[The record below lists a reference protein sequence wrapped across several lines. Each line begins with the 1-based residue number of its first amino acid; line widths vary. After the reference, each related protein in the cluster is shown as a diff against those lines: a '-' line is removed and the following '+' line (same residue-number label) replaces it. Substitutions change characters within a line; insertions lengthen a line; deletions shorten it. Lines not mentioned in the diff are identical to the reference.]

1 MVEHVYVNLTNGP
14 VTVSLPSGAGFEV
27 KVGEAVRGA
36 HFLRTAQAGVLIP
49 IEGCPKHMR
58 PTVIH
63 EPPGVAQA
71 APAPPPPPVA
81 PPPPLVASPVAPPA
95 EPAAGEEKKEEEPGG
110 GGEEVAGAGEGGG
123 AAPEGEVF
131 QDKDRAGWIA
141 WLGEH
146 SDSTVM
152 QMKLADLQGLATFM
166 GAEDAGSSK
175 GDALQAIRSQAAV
188 E

>member
-63 EPPGVAQA
+63 EPPGVAQDA
-71 APAPPPPPVA
+71 VAPPPPPVA
-81 PPPPLVASPVAPPA
+81 PPPPPVAPPV
-95 EPAAGEEKKEEEPGG
+95 EPAAGEEKKEEEPGDG
-110 GGEEVAGAGEGGG
+110 DEKVAGEGGG

-166 GAEDAGSSK
+166 GAKEAGSSK